1 MELKNFKGK
10 LVESFVGNM
19 LMLVL
24 NLILPM
30 VLTRLYGVEIFGSY
44 IYGIT
49 IVSMSLLLAN
59 LGMDMGLL
67 YFIPKTGKKYITSC
81 FVINVLTSAVTM
93 LLLYMFMPKSL
104 NPYIG
109 LVWLLSAEQLFF
121 SIYRARHH
129 IREFFLVKSIIG
141 IGGLMLLSFILY
153 RLNGLN
159 EINIVISAY
168 VAAIVSNIVYATQTK
183 DMFGEFE
190 MHIEFISYSATI
202 ILGGVMALLI
212 NYIDIVMIEAMMFK
226 SDVAV
231 YKVSAELAQIPSI
244 FLTIV
249 NTVFPPM
256 ISKLY
261 HEGKVDEVRKLYEKL
276 TRYLLVVSSIV
287 IGLMMVFWNPI
298 LSLYGP
304 EYLNGKMVLFYRG
317 LGQLINASVGSVWYI
332 VIMTGH
338 PRIRFFAILTSAI
351 INIVLNFLLIPIWGI
366 DGAAFASMASTVFIN
381 ILGFFVVKKIIH
393 SKVYF
398 II

>member
-10 LVESFVGNM
+10 LVESFIGNM
-19 LMLVL
+19 SMLVL

-30 VLTRLYGVEIFGSY
+30 VLTRIYGVDIFGSY

-49 IVSMSLLLAN
+49 IVSMALLLAN

-67 YFIPKTGKKYITSC
+67 YFIPKTGNKYVTSC
-81 FVINVLTSAVTM
+81 FVVNVFTSAITM
-93 LLLYMFMPKSL
+93 LLLYVYMPKAL